1 MRIRGMVAGALLA
14 AGLLTGAAA
23 CSNSTESGS
32 PGTTTGENRGPVFTS
47 EGAPS
52 ISTEAAQQLCEMMK
66 PEVSKWRDQGPTI
79 GRVAFNGTVHNW
91 AMRNNGINA
100 AVMRDRAVVDQ
111 VTTSQC
117 PDVRQDAIAAL
128 EIDSLAAGLAGF

>member
-1 MRIRGMVAGALLA
+1 MRIRRRAGGALLA
-14 AGLLTGAAA
+14 AGLLTAALA

-32 PGTTTGENRGPVFTS
+32 PGTTVTERTPVITS
-47 EGAPS
+47 DGAPAV
-52 ISTEAAQQLCEMMK
+52 STEAAQQLCEMIK

-91 AMRNNGINA
+91 ALRNNGINV
-100 AVMRDRAVVDQ
+100 AVMRDRSVVDQ

-117 PDVRQDAIAAL
+117 PDVRQDAIQAL
-128 EIDSLAAGLAGF
+128 EIDSLADGLAGF